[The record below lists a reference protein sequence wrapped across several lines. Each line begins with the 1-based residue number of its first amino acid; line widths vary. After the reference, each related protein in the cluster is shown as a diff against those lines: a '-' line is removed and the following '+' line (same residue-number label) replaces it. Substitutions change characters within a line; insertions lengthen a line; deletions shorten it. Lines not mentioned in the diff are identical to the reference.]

1 VLVGRETEENRIESL
16 LEAARAG
23 HGCAL
28 ILRGEAGIG
37 KTALLEQAVE
47 RAEGFRLLHAL
58 GVESEAELP
67 FAALDELVRPAL
79 SLLDELP
86 PPQAAAL
93 RSALA
98 LDSARGVDR
107 FSSYAATLSLLA
119 TAAVERPLLCTIDDA
134 HWLDQASAE
143 AFVFTARRI
152 AKEAI
157 VLLFGVRDP
166 AAATFAGPG
175 ISEIRLEGLQPS
187 DARSLVATSAPSLA
201 PAAVERVLE
210 IANGNPL
217 ALLEFAATVAQ
228 ADGGEEFDEPLRVG
242 GNVERSFVERSSRLS
257 EDARRV
263 LVFAAAGDPADSDAV
278 WAALEAAG
286 ISSEAVME
294 AQRHGLLAAGS
305 RLDFCHPLARSAVY
319 NVAPPASRRAVHAAL
334 AATASHPD
342 RRAWH
347 RAAASTGPDEE
358 VAASLEV
365 AASAAARRGGVSAE
379 ARALERSACLTPDP
393 ERRAARLFKAA
404 LASESAGRLEH
415 ADQLLEETAEL
426 TSDVDLHVDAVARRS
441 YLLFDRGEFD
451 RAFKLATAEVD
462 GATPAAAARSLTAS
476 GVIHTLVHRLEIPT
490 ALELT
495 ERVATEAGVAMHDD
509 LDLCHMLAWTREL
522 SGRQDEALE
531 LALACVER
539 LDTGT
544 VLAIDFATHFL
555 YAEEYE
561 RARDLFE
568 RIVADQREAGATG
581 NLAYALDGLSR
592 LEVRVGRPASAY
604 TASLESVQLTEPLG
618 NDVALGSSL
627 AWLSLVEAMLG
638 HGDEARGHGG
648 RALEITARRGDRWNE
663 VRARVGLGHDAL
675 ARGRVDVAVEWL
687 EPAARMLADGGVRHP
702 NMFRVDCDLIEAQV
716 RLGRRAAAQAQL
728 DRLVENAELAGQAW
742 PAAVAARCRAMLA
755 DDGDIDDAFGAALA
769 QHEREASA
777 FERARTCLCYGE
789 RLRRGRRRRHARDCL
804 HEAVA
809 VFDALGARPWADR
822 TRAELRASGERLR
835 PRGPTAQEQLTPQEL
850 QVAVAAAE
858 GLRNK
863 EIAARLFLSPKT
875 VEFHLSRAYRK
886 LDVRSRTELA
896 RRLATEPAA
905 AERLPA

>member
-37 KTALLEQAVE
+37 KTAILEQAVE
-47 RAEGFRLLHAL
+47 RARGFRLLHAL

-79 SLLDELP
+79 GLLDELP

-98 LDSARGVDR
+98 LVSAQGADR

-119 TAAVERPLLCTIDDA
+119 TAALEQPLLCTIDDA

-143 AFVFTARRI
+143 ALVFTARRI

-157 VLLFGVRDP
+157 VLLFAVRDP

-175 ISEIRLEGLQPS
+175 ISEVRLEGLRPS

-217 ALLEFAATVAQ
+217 ALLEFAATVVQ
-228 ADGGEEFDEPLRVG
+228 ADGGEELDEPLRVG

-257 EDARRV
+257 KDARRV
-263 LVFAAAGDPADSDAV
+263 LLFVAAGDPADSDAV

-286 ISSEAVME
+286 ISSEAVLE
-294 AQRHGLLAAGS
+294 AQRQGLLAAGS

-319 NVAPPASRRAVHAAL
+319 NVAAPASRRAVHAAL
-334 AATASHPD
+334 AAAASHPD

-358 VAASLEV
+358 VAVSLEV

-379 ARALERSACLTPDP
+379 ARALERAAWLTPNP

-426 TSDVDLHVDAVARRS
+426 TSDVDLHIDAVARRS

-451 RAFKLATAEVD
+451 SAFKLATAEVD

-476 GVIHTLVHRLEIPT
+476 GVIHTLVHRFEIAT

-495 ERVATEAGVAMHDD
+495 ERAATKAGVAMQDD

-539 LDTGT
+539 TDTGT

-568 RIVADQREAGATG
+568 RIVAGQREAGATG

-592 LEVRVGRPASAY
+592 LEVRVGRPVAAY

-627 AWLSLVEAMLG
+627 AWLALVEAMLG
-638 HGDEARGHGG
+638 HGDEARSHGG

-702 NMFRVDCDLIEAQV
+702 NMFRVDGDLIEAQV

-728 DRLVENAELAGQAW
+728 DRLLENAQLAGQAW
-742 PAAVAARCRAMLA
+742 PAAVAARCRALLA
-755 DDGDIDDAFGAALA
+755 DDGDIDHAFDAALA

-777 FERARTCLCYGE
+777 FERARTYLCYGE
-789 RLRRGRRRRHARDCL
+789 RLRRGRRRRDARDCL

-835 PRGPTAQEQLTPQEL
+835 PRGPTAHEQLTPQEL